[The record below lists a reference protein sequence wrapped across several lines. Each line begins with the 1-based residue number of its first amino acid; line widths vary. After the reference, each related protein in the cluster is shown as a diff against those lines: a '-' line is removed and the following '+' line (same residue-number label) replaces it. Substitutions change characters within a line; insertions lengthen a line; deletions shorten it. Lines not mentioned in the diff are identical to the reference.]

1 MPALRGQ
8 GASGDLFVEVMV
20 ETPVNLSKKQQDL
33 LREFEKAGSEK
44 NSPETTNFFAR
55 LKEFFNDSKD

>member
-1 MPALRGQ
+1 MSVLNSTQRG
-8 GASGDLFVEVMV
+8 GMYVEAVI
-20 ETPVNLSKKQQDL
+20 ETPVNLTKKQQEL